1 MSRSTDPVARRL
13 AIGVVVLL
21 CLVASALFLFLDPG
35 SLDVH
40 LVYGKF

>member
-1 MSRSTDPVARRL
+1 MSSSADPVAMRV
-13 AIGVVVLL
+13 AIAVVVLL
-21 CLVASALFLFLDPG
+21 CLLASGLFLFLDPG